1 MASKDD
7 FSADEWGTL
16 WKGVTGAGML
26 VSVADR
32 DFTDSFGEAS
42 ALAKRI
48 SEERVQGA
56 SELLRELAAG
66 LGTGFGL
73 TASPQKVETETL
85 EALRAATATL
95 TTKAPDE
102 LAGYRQFVLDVAE
115 AVAEAKGGVK
125 PGEAAAIDK
134 IKEAVGAGSSPAT

>member
-1 MASKDD
+1 MASKAD
-7 FSADEWGTL
+7 FNAEEWETL

-66 LGTGFGL
+66 HGTGFGL

-85 EALRAATATL
+85 EALRTAVATL
-95 TTKAPDE
+95 TAKAADE
-102 LAGYRQFVLDVAE
+102 VDGYRRFVLDVAD

-125 PGEAAAIDK
+125 PGETAAIEK
-134 IKEAVGAGSSPAT
+134 ITEALGGA

>member
-1 MASKDD
+1 MASKAD
-7 FSADEWGTL
+7 FTADEWGTL

-48 SEERVQGA
+48 SEERVSGA
-56 SELLRELAAG
+56 SELLRELASG
-66 LGTGFGL
+66 HGTGFGL

-85 EALRAATATL
+85 EALRSATAML
-95 TTKAPDE
+95 TAKAPEE
-102 LAGYRQFVLDVAE
+102 LGGYRAFVLDVAE

-125 PGEAAAIDK
+125 PGETAAIEK
-134 IKEAVGAGSSPAT
+134 ITEAVGGGGA

>member
-16 WKGVTGAGML
+16 WKGVTGSGML

-66 LGTGFGL
+66 HGTGFGL
-73 TASPQKVETETL
+73 TASPQKVETETV
-85 EALRAATATL
+85 EALHAATATL
-95 TTKAPDE
+95 SAKAPDE
-102 LAGYRQFVLDVAE
+102 LAGYRQFVLDVAD

-125 PGEAAAIDK
+125 PVETAAIDK
-134 IKEAVGAGSSPAT
+134 IKEAVGAA

>member
-66 LGTGFGL
+66 HGTGFGL

-85 EALRAATATL
+85 EALHSATATL
-95 TTKAPDE
+95 TAKAPDE
-102 LAGYRQFVLDVAE
+102 LSGYRAFVLDVAE
-115 AVAEAKGGVK
+115 AVAEAKGGIK
-125 PGEAAAIDK
+125 PGETAAIDK
-134 IKEAVGAGSSPAT
+134 ITEALGAGAG

>member
-66 LGTGFGL
+66 HGTGFGL

-85 EALRAATATL
+85 EALHAATATL
-95 TTKAPDE
+95 AAKAPDE
-102 LAGYRQFVLDVAE
+102 LGGYRQFVLDVAD
-115 AVAEAKGGVK
+115 AVAEAKGGIK
-125 PGEAAAIDK
+125 PGETAAIDK
-134 IKEAVGAGSSPAT
+134 IKTAVGAA

>member
-1 MASKDD
+1 MASKAD
-7 FSADEWGTL
+7 FTQDEWATL

-48 SEERVQGA
+48 SEERISGA

-66 LGTGFGL
+66 HGTGFGL
-73 TASPQKVETETL
+73 TASPQKVEAETL
-85 EALRAATATL
+85 AALGSATDVL
-95 TTKAPDE
+95 TEKAPEE
-102 LAGYRQFVLDVAE
+102 LPGYRAFVLDVAN
-115 AVAEAKGGVK
+115 AVAEAKGGVA
-125 PGEAAAIDK
+125 PGEAAAIAK
-134 IKEAVGAGSSPAT
+134 ITAAVGGEGAPPA

>member
-66 LGTGFGL
+66 HGTGFGL
-73 TASPQKVETETL
+73 TTSPQQVETETL
-85 EALRAATATL
+85 EALHAATATL
-95 TTKAPDE
+95 AAKAPDE
-102 LAGYRQFVLDVAE
+102 LAGYRQFVLDVAD
-115 AVAEAKGGVK
+115 AVAEAKGGIK
-125 PGEAAAIDK
+125 PGETAAIDK
-134 IKEAVGAGSSPAT
+134 IKTAVGAA